1 MAKIL
6 TGNSLIMKPIFRTL
20 FVFLLSFIV
29 SISIFALFFDAY
41 FWSYDPTWAGLKS
54 ISLNLQNNPNEKIF
68 ILGNSQVQ
76 AINSTF
82 VQNHLLKNDMNYDVY
97 NLADPGAQPSKT
109 LQYLDTVISANPKLV
124 LYGIGMFEFQG
135 KPTFQPP
142 LEFYS
147 NNELFVPQDA
157 FWYTVSYFADDNL
170 AIGFGSSPKDRT
182 ILFLK
187 YVINGGNNQ
196 HPFMPL
202 LTTDIKDLS
211 QLTSRDFTNFDLSLE
226 NKNIKTVF
234 QIINKLEENDIDVIL
249 FTVPNSKPYLIQISD
264 KELEDYELFFKKIPS
279 KHDIYFFHDK
289 YQNLNIWRDG
299 AHIAVNKNSTIYSQ
313 DIAEIILREI

>member
-1 MAKIL
+1 
-6 TGNSLIMKPIFRTL
+6 MKPIFKTL
-20 FVFLLSFIV
+20 FVFFLSVIV
-29 SISIFALFFDAY
+29 SITIFAFFFDAY
-41 FWSYDPTWAGLKS
+41 FWSYDPTWTGLKS
-54 ISLNLQNNPNEKIF
+54 ILFNLQNNSNEKIF

-109 LQYLDTVISANPKLV
+109 LRYLDTIISANPKLV
-124 LYGIGMFEFQG
+124 VYGIGMFEFQE

-147 NNELFVPQDA
+147 NNQLFDPKDT
-157 FWYTVSYFADDNL
+157 FWYTVSYFTDDNL
-170 AIGFGSSPKDRT
+170 ALGSGSSPKDRI

-187 YVINGGNNQ
+187 FIINGGNNQ

-226 NKNIKTVF
+226 NKNIEAVF

-249 FTVPNSKPYLIQISD
+249 FTVPNVKPYLTQISD
-264 KELEDYELFFKKIPS
+264 KELEDYESFFKKIS
-279 KHDIYFFHDK
+279 IKNDVYFLHDQ

-299 AHIAVNKNSTIYSQ
+299 AHVAVNKNSTIYSQ
-313 DIAEIILREI
+313 DIVEILLREI